1 MCRYIIGF
9 FIMNGFEQF
18 LLLCILR
25 QSWLI
30 LYTDSIYF
38 VCIIITVISINSLL
52 SNSDGQERD
61 LCINYYKPTIIR
73 KNFRYFL
80 RKPMLIFAIMP
91 KLISFRK
98 HL

>member
-1 MCRYIIGF
+1 
-9 FIMNGFEQF
+9 MNGFEQF

-25 QSWLI
+25 QSWLN
-30 LYTDSIYF
+30 LYTVYF

-52 SNSDGQERD
+52 SDSDGQERD

>member
-1 MCRYIIGF
+1 
-9 FIMNGFEQF
+9 MNGFEQF

-52 SNSDGQERD
+52 SDSDGQERD
-61 LCINYYKPTIIR
+61 LCIN
-73 KNFRYFL
+73 
-80 RKPMLIFAIMP
+80 
-91 KLISFRK
+91 
-98 HL
+98 

>member
-1 MCRYIIGF
+1 MYRRLF
-9 FIMNGFEQF
+9 FIMNGFAQCF
-18 LLLCILR
+18 LLCILR
-25 QSWLI
+25 QSWLM
-30 LYTDSIYF
+30 LYTFIYY
-38 VCIIITVISINSLL
+38 VCIIITVISINLHL
-52 SNSDGQERD
+52 RDSDGQERD
-61 LCINYYKPTIIR
+61 LCISYYKPTIIR